1 MEFKTGLSYD
11 DVILPPLY
19 SEIDS
24 RSKVDLHVKL
34 PKGII
39 VRNPIIP
46 ANMKTVTGLEMAKAI
61 FQMGGMSILHRFMP
75 IEEQFASIRALHKTF
90 SQPTSGESYEYPLNY
105 IGISIGVKEEDKKNL
120 TTFVEDLGVCIICI
134 DIAHG
139 DSKMCVD
146 MCKYIHEKYPR
157 CLLIAGNVATGSG
170 AQRLWEAGADVVKV
184 GIGPGSLCT
193 TRIET
198 AAGVPQLSAI
208 MDVAEKKKMLLTS
221 GLQSF
226 EGREIAFIADG
237 GIKNAGDIVKALCF
251 ADMVMAGNVFAGSE
265 ETPGETKIINGLFCK
280 EYVGSST
287 HKETHV
293 EGVAAVVSIKGS
305 VKNVMA
311 RLLEGVRSG
320 CSYQG
325 SINLTELKDSP
336 TFIKITASGLR
347 ESHPHDVILP

>member
-11 DVILPPLY
+11 DVLLVPQY
-19 SEIDS
+19 SDINS
-24 RSKVDLHVKL
+24 RSSVDLTVKL

-39 VRNPIIP
+39 IRNPIIP
-46 ANMKTVTGLEMAKAI
+46 ANMKTVTGLEMAEAI
-61 FQMGGMSILHRFMP
+61 YRMGGMAILHRFMSF
-75 IEEQFASIRALHKTF
+75 EEQLAAVDKLHSLDNYNK
-90 SQPTSGESYEYPLNY
+90 SGEHEYPFNY
-105 IGISIGVKEEDKKNL
+105 VGVSIGVQEQDKKNL
-120 TTFVEDLGVCIICI
+120 EQFVEVKGINIICI

-146 MCKYIHEKYPR
+146 MCKWIAEKYPR

-198 AAGVPQLSAI
+198 AAGAPQLSAI
-208 MDVAEKKKMLLTS
+208 MEVAEKKQMLLTS
-221 GLQSF
+221 GIGGF
-226 EGREIAFIADG
+226 ENREIAFIADG

-251 ADMVMAGNVFAGSE
+251 ADMVMAGNVFAGCE
-265 ETPGETKIINGLFCK
+265 ETPGTTLTIDGKQYK

-287 HKETHV
+287 HKGTHV
-293 EGVAAVVSIKGS
+293 EGVAALVS
-305 VKNVMA
+305 VKSSVKAVMT
-311 RLLEGVRSG
+311 RLLEGIRSG

-325 SINLTELKDSP
+325 SSNLNELKDSP
-336 TFIKITASGLR
+336 TFIKMTASGLR